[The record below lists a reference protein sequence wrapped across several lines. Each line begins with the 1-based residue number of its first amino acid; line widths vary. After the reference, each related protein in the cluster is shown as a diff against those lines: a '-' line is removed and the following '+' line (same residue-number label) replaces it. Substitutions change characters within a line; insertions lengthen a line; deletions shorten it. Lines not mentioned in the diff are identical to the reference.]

1 MLQQFLRFLLV
12 GGVATLIHYAILFLL
27 HQLLG
32 VNGAVSTSVGFL
44 VSAVFNFLASYHYT
58 FKSSAAKGGAALRYA
73 AVAGLGLLLNGL
85 IFWGLTERLGLY
97 YMVAQ
102 VIATGIVLVFN
113 FSAGRAFTFKS
124 SSSPAL

>member
-12 GGVATLIHYAILFLL
+12 GGVATLIQYAILFVL
-27 HQLLG
+27 HQLMG

-58 FKSSAAKGGAALRYA
+58 FKSSAGKRSAAVRYA
-73 AVAGLGLLLNGL
+73 FVAGLGLLLNGV
-85 IFWGLTERLGLY
+85 IFWGLTERFGLY
-97 YMVAQ
+97 YLYAQ

-113 FSAGRAFTFKS
+113 FSAGRAFAFKT